1 MLPHRLLV
9 SNPLLVQG
17 SWFRVRGSRRR
28 VRCPMSD
35 VAKGE
40 ERVPSEAGDIW
51 LALAGVPPRQQPL
64 QVPSDIGG
72 SGGAPRRATARSSP
86 PARGKVDRGGR
97 RNPRLGRIGF
107 DRETHTL
114 NRTGSLRRTT
124 VR

>member
-72 SGGAPRRATARSSP
+72 SGGGPRGGGGAPPPPPRGGGGGGGRATP
-86 PARGKVDRGGR
+86 PPPPG
-97 RNPRLGRIGF
+97 
-107 DRETHTL
+107 
-114 NRTGSLRRTT
+114 
-124 VR
+124 

>member
-72 SGGAPRRATARSSP
+72 SGGARGVASP
-86 PARGKVDRGGR
+86 ISLGAEGERGGPRAVTR
-97 RNPRLGRIGF
+97 RRGSPREPQSEGPRVL
-107 DRETHTL
+107 L
-114 NRTGSLRRTT
+114 QQNQQP
-124 VR
+124 